1 MHYDMFEF
9 NTADP
14 RELFIPECER
24 LGQPYR
30 VLRAGERF
38 GSDQIPKGEA

>member
-1 MHYDMFEF
+1 MFEF

-14 RELFIPECER
+14 HELFAPECER

-30 VLRAGERF
+30 LLRAGE
-38 GSDQIPKGEA
+38 SWTAP